1 MIKIVQGNDV
11 NLHVP
16 LVEKDAEG
24 VVTAIDF
31 ANVTDLAVSLSK
43 GSEAFTDFTTYTAEN
58 TVVICLN
65 ENAPRGSYSIL
76 ITAKNNGVDICYNAK
91 SAFEIV
97 RYNAESTYTDYIAD
111 EDVTLDTG
119 LFVAAIVNDEQ
130 VEELREELQAKIAET
145 EQAKADYD
153 TAKENLTELAEDLGG
168 ISETV
173 ENAVEDAMQDADVA
187 KQGTDPTVTLTIIK
201 GLLDNLDL
209 NNVAKQG
216 TDPTA
221 TLTAIKSALDNMDIS
236 NVAKQGSNPNA
247 TNTAILAAFG
257 NIDFSTLAKQGVNS
271 AATNTAILSAIT
283 SIDLSSLATLSGQQS
298 AATDLLTLKTRIGE
312 ATDATTANTLFGKI
326 AAVLSAISN
335 IDFSS
340 VASQTSVDAIQ
351 SGVTDLITAI
361 ASVATET
368 NATANKN
375 AILNDIAAKAS
386 AILGTDTTATLTAL
400 KTAIASLSIPTVQQ
414 IQSGLAKTSELPTD
428 YAKQGANTS
437 ATLSD
442 TQGAVKNSTTTA
454 LAELLNNTYGLAALQ
469 TLIGAITGY
478 ALQGSDPTAT
488 NTAIKN
494 AIANI
499 DLSAV
504 AKQGSDATATLTAVA
519 SAIATLATAVAAI
532 PTTTPA
538 TPTDVSN
545 AQTAII
551 GAMPSVSGLASETSV
566 KDGNDTAISMLKDG
580 TFGLSAIK
588 TIVQAISGYALQGS
602 DPTATNTAILSAI
615 LSNVGTPQLT
625 IPNTT
630 ATQELASNTVYLFE
644 SRTNN
649 LTLTLGTP
657 IAGQNNEY
665 HFFLFVG
672 ATAPS
677 ITYPS
682 GISWNGGSAPTITAS
697 KSYEISI
704 NNNIAAYFEI

>member
-1 MIKIVQGNDV
+1 MIKIVQGNDI
-11 NLHVP
+11 NLHIP
-16 LVEKDAEG
+16 LVEKDGRGAI
-24 VVTAIDF
+24 TAID
-31 ANVTDLAVSLSK
+31 ATQLTDLSVRLFK
-43 GSEAFTDFTTYTAEN
+43 GSTAFADFTTYTVNN

-65 ENAPRGSYSIL
+65 ETAPEGIFSIL
-76 ITAKNNGVDICYNAK
+76 ITAKNNGVDICYNEK
-91 SAFEIV
+91 CAFSIV
-97 RYNAESTYTDYIAD
+97 RYNDDSTYLDYIAD
-111 EDVTLDTG
+111 EDITLDSA
-119 LFVAAIVNDEQ
+119 LFVAAKVDDAQ
-130 VEELREELQAKIAET
+130 VEELREELREKIAET
-145 EQAKADYD
+145 EASKAAYDQAA
-153 TAKENLTELAEDLGG
+153 ENLVDLGEDLGS
-168 ISETV
+168 ISQTV
-173 ENAVEDAMQDADVA
+173 QSAVGTAMQGADVA

-201 GLLDNLDL
+201 SLLDNLDL
-209 NNVAKQG
+209 TNVAKQG

-236 NVAKQGSNPNA
+236 NVAKQGSNSN
-247 TNTAILAAFG
+247 
-257 NIDFSTLAKQGVNS
+257 
-271 AATNTAILSAIT
+271 ATNTAILSAINN
-283 SIDLSSLATLSGQQS
+283 IDVSALAT
-298 AATDLLTLKTRIGE
+298 E
-312 ATDATTANTLFGKI
+312 A
-326 AAVLSAISN
+326 
-335 IDFSS
+335 
-340 VASQTSVDAIQ
+340 
-351 SGVTDLITAI
+351 
-361 ASVATET
+361 

-400 KTAIASLSIPTVQQ
+400 KTAIAGLNIPTVQQ

-428 YAKQGANTS
+428 YAKQGSNAN

-442 TQGAVKNSTTTA
+442 TQGAVKNGTTTA

-478 ALQGSDPTAT
+478 ALQGSDTTAT

-519 SAIATLATAVAAI
+519 TAIATLATAVSAI

-566 KDGNDTAISMLKDG
+566 KDGNDTAISLLKDG
-580 TFGLSAIK
+580 SVGLAAIK
-588 TIVQAISGYALQGS
+588 ALVQAISGYALQGS
-602 DPTATNTAILSAI
+602 DPTATNTAIKQTI
-615 LSNVGTPQLT
+615 LDNVGTPQMT
-625 IPNTT
+625 IPDTT

-665 HFFLFVG
+665 HFFVFVG
-672 ATAPS
+672 ATVPS
-677 ITYPS
+677 ITYPT
-682 GISWNGGSAPTITAS
+682 GISWNGGSAPTIATN
-697 KSYEISI
+697 KNYEISI

>member
-1 MIKIVQGNDV
+1 MPQGVTINDAEQLQQLTGDV
-11 NLHVP
+11 NFP
-16 LVEKDAEG
+16 CQSPDGTGAERA
-24 VVTAIDF
+24 T
-31 ANVTDLAVSLSK
+31 LQQ
-43 GSEAFTDFTTYTAEN
+43 
-58 TVVICLN
+58 LN
-65 ENAPRGSYSIL
+65 
-76 ITAKNNGVDICYNAK
+76 
-91 SAFEIV
+91 
-97 RYNAESTYTDYIAD
+97 DY
-111 EDVTLDTG
+111 V
-119 LFVAAIVNDEQ
+119 
-130 VEELREELQAKIAET
+130 
-145 EQAKADYD
+145 
-153 TAKENLTELAEDLGG
+153 
-168 ISETV
+168 
-173 ENAVEDAMQDADVA
+173 
-187 KQGTDPTVTLTIIK
+187 
-201 GLLDNLDL
+201 L
-209 NNVAKQG
+209 NNIG
-216 TDPTA
+216 
-221 TLTAIKSALDNMDIS
+221 
-236 NVAKQGSNPNA
+236 
-247 TNTAILAAFG
+247 
-257 NIDFSTLAKQGVNS
+257 
-271 AATNTAILSAIT
+271 
-283 SIDLSSLATLSGQQS
+283 LSG
-298 AATDLLTLKTRIGE
+298 
-312 ATDATTANTLFGKI
+312 
-326 AAVLSAISN
+326 
-335 IDFSS
+335 
-340 VASQTSVDAIQ
+340 
-351 SGVTDLITAI
+351 
-361 ASVATET
+361 VATEA

-386 AILGTDTTATLTAL
+386 AILGTDATATLTAL

-442 TQGAVKNSTTTA
+442 TQGAVKNATTDA
-454 LAELLNNTYGLAALQ
+454 LSELLHSTHGLAALQ

-478 ALQGSDPTAT
+478 ALQGSDATAT

-519 SAIATLATAVAAI
+519 TAIATLATAVAAI

-566 KDGNDTAISMLKDG
+566 KDGNDTAISLLKDG
-580 TFGLSAIK
+580 SVGLAAIQ
-588 TIVQAISGYALQGS
+588 TLVQAISGYALQGS
-602 DPTATNTAILSAI
+602 DPTATNTAIKQTI
-615 LSNVGTPQLT
+615 LDNVGTPQMT

-677 ITYPS
+677 ITYPA
-682 GISWNGGSAPTITAS
+682 GISWNGGSAPTITAN
-697 KSYEISI
+697 KNYEISI

>member
-31 ANVTDLAVSLSK
+31 ANVTGLAVSLSK
-43 GSEAFTDFTTYTAEN
+43 GSEAFTDFTHYTVDN

-97 RYNAESTYTDYIAD
+97 RYNAESTYIDYIAD

-119 LFVAAIVNDEQ
+119 LFVATIVNDAQ
-130 VEELREELQAKIAET
+130 VEELRAELQAKIAET

-153 TAKENLTELAEDLGG
+153 TAKENLTDLAEDLGG

-173 ENAVEDAMQDADVA
+173 ENAVEDAMQGADVA

-209 NNVAKQG
+209 TNVAKQG

-236 NVAKQGSNPNA
+236 NVAKQGDNPNA

-271 AATNTAILSAIT
+271 NATNTAILTAI
-283 SIDLSSLATLSGQQS
+283 SNIDLSSLATLSGQQS
-298 AATDLLTLKTRIGE
+298 AAADLLTLKTRIGE

-326 AAVLSAISN
+326 AAVLSLVSGLDI
-335 IDFSS
+335 
-340 VASQTSVDAIQ
+340 TS
-351 SGVTDLITAI
+351 L
-361 ASVATET
+361 ATEA

-400 KTAIASLSIPTVQQ
+400 KTAIAGLNIPTVAD
-414 IQSGLAKTSELPTD
+414 IQNGLAKSNELPTN

-478 ALQGSDPTAT
+478 ALQGSDTTAT

-504 AKQGSDATATLTAVA
+504 AKQGGDATATLTAVA
-519 SAIATLATAVAAI
+519 SAIATLATAVSAI
-532 PTTTPA
+532 PTITPA

-551 GAMPSVSGLASETSV
+551 GAMPSVSGLASATSV
-566 KDGNDTAISMLKDG
+566 KDGNDTAISLLKDG
-580 TFGLSAIK
+580 SVGLAAIK
-588 TIVQAISGYALQGS
+588 ALVQAISGYAMQGS
-602 DPTATNTAILSAI
+602 DPTATNTAIKQTI
-615 LSNVGTPQLT
+615 LDNVGTPQMT
-625 IPNTT
+625 ITNTT
-630 ATQELASNTVYLFE
+630 ASQELAPNTAYIFDA
-644 SRTNN
+644 RTND

-657 IAGQNNEY
+657 IVGQVNEY
-665 HFFLFVG
+665 HFIVVIPS
-672 ATAPS
+672 ATSPV
-677 ITYPS
+677 
-682 GISWNGGSAPTITAS
+682 PTITLPNTVEWEGNNAPTYTAGKTYEVSIYYGIAS
-697 KSYEISI
+697 
-704 NNNIAAYFEI
+704 YFEI

>member
-43 GSEAFTDFTTYTAEN
+43 GSEAFTDFTHYTVDN

-153 TAKENLTELAEDLGG
+153 AAADNLIDLAEDLGG

-173 ENAVEDAMQDADVA
+173 ENAVEDAMQGADVA

-209 NNVAKQG
+209 TNVAKQG

-236 NVAKQGSNPNA
+236 NVAKQGDNPNA

-298 AATDLLTLKTRIGE
+298 AAADLLTLKTR
-312 ATDATTANTLFGKI
+312 TQQHKTFLP
-326 AAVLSAISN
+326 VL
-335 IDFSS
+335 
-340 VASQTSVDAIQ
+340 
-351 SGVTDLITAI
+351 
-361 ASVATET
+361 
-368 NATANKN
+368 
-375 AILNDIAAKAS
+375 
-386 AILGTDTTATLTAL
+386 
-400 KTAIASLSIPTVQQ
+400 
-414 IQSGLAKTSELPTD
+414 
-428 YAKQGANTS
+428 
-437 ATLSD
+437 
-442 TQGAVKNSTTTA
+442 
-454 LAELLNNTYGLAALQ
+454 
-469 TLIGAITGY
+469 
-478 ALQGSDPTAT
+478 
-488 NTAIKN
+488 
-494 AIANI
+494 
-499 DLSAV
+499 
-504 AKQGSDATATLTAVA
+504 
-519 SAIATLATAVAAI
+519 
-532 PTTTPA
+532 
-538 TPTDVSN
+538 
-545 AQTAII
+545 
-551 GAMPSVSGLASETSV
+551 M
-566 KDGNDTAISMLKDG
+566 
-580 TFGLSAIK
+580 
-588 TIVQAISGYALQGS
+588 
-602 DPTATNTAILSAI
+602 
-615 LSNVGTPQLT
+615 
-625 IPNTT
+625 
-630 ATQELASNTVYLFE
+630 
-644 SRTNN
+644 
-649 LTLTLGTP
+649 
-657 IAGQNNEY
+657 
-665 HFFLFVG
+665 
-672 ATAPS
+672 
-677 ITYPS
+677 
-682 GISWNGGSAPTITAS
+682 
-697 KSYEISI
+697 
-704 NNNIAAYFEI
+704 

>member
-31 ANVTDLAVSLSK
+31 ANVTGLAVSLSK
-43 GSEAFTDFTTYTAEN
+43 GSEAFTDFTHYTVDN

-119 LFVAAIVNDEQ
+119 LFVAAIVNDTQ
-130 VEELREELQAKIAET
+130 VEELRAELQAKIAET
-145 EQAKADYD
+145 EQAKANYD

-173 ENAVEDAMQDADVA
+173 ENAVEDAMHGADVA

-209 NNVAKQG
+209 TNVAKQG

-236 NVAKQGSNPNA
+236 NVAKQGDNPNA
-247 TNTAILAAFG
+247 TNTAILAAFS

-271 AATNTAILSAIT
+271 NATNTAILQAVS

-298 AATDLLTLKTRIGE
+298 AAADLLTLKTRIGE
-312 ATDATTANTLFGKI
+312 ATDAATASTLFGKI
-326 AAVLSAISN
+326 AAVLSL
-335 IDFSS
+335 
-340 VASQTSVDAIQ
+340 V
-351 SGVTDLITAI
+351 SGLDLS
-361 ASVATET
+361 SVATEA

-375 AILNDIAAKAS
+375 DILADIAAKAS
-386 AILGTDTTATLTAL
+386 AILGTDATATLTAL
-400 KTAIASLSIPTVQQ
+400 KTAIAGLNIPTVQQ
-414 IQSGLAKTSELPTD
+414 IQSGLAKTSELPSD
-428 YAKQGANTS
+428 YAKQGNNTS

-478 ALQGSDPTAT
+478 ALQGSDTTAT

-499 DLSAV
+499 DLSTV

-519 SAIATLATAVAAI
+519 TAIATLATAVAAI
-532 PTTTPA
+532 PTNPA
-538 TPTDVSN
+538 TSTDVSN

-602 DPTATNTAILSAI
+602 DPTATNTAIKQTI
-615 LSNVGTPQLT
+615 LDNVGTPQMT
-625 IPNTT
+625 ISNTT
-630 ATQELASNTVYLFE
+630 ASQELAPNTAYIFDA
-644 SRTNN
+644 RTND

-657 IAGQNNEY
+657 IVGQVNEY
-665 HFFLFVG
+665 HFIVVIPS
-672 ATAPS
+672 ATSPV
-677 ITYPS
+677 
-682 GISWNGGSAPTITAS
+682 PTITLPNTVEWEGNNAPTYTAGNT
-697 KSYEISI
+697 YEISI
-704 NNNIAAYFEI
+704 YYGIASYFEI

>member
-43 GSEAFTDFTTYTAEN
+43 GSEAFTDFTHYTVDN

-119 LFVAAIVNDEQ
+119 LFVAAIVNDTQ
-130 VEELREELQAKIAET
+130 VEELREELREKIAET
-145 EQAKADYD
+145 EASKAAYDQAAD
-153 TAKENLTELAEDLGG
+153 NLIDLAEDLGG

-173 ENAVEDAMQDADVA
+173 ENAVEDAMQGADVA

-201 GLLDNLDL
+201 TLLDNLDIS
-209 NNVAKQG
+209 NVAKQG
-216 TDPTA
+216 NDPTA
-221 TLTAIKSALDNMDIS
+221 TLTAVMSALNNMDIS
-236 NVAKQGSNPNA
+236 NVAKQGSNSN
-247 TNTAILAAFG
+247 
-257 NIDFSTLAKQGVNS
+257 
-271 AATNTAILSAIT
+271 ATNTAILSAINN
-283 SIDLSSLATLSGQQS
+283 IDVSALAT
-298 AATDLLTLKTRIGE
+298 E
-312 ATDATTANTLFGKI
+312 A
-326 AAVLSAISN
+326 
-335 IDFSS
+335 
-340 VASQTSVDAIQ
+340 
-351 SGVTDLITAI
+351 
-361 ASVATET
+361 

-386 AILGTDTTATLTAL
+386 AILGTDATATLTAL
-400 KTAIASLSIPTVQQ
+400 KTAIAGLNIPTVQQ

-478 ALQGSDPTAT
+478 ALQGSDATAT

-538 TPTDVSN
+538 TSTDVSN

-566 KDGNDTAISMLKDG
+566 KDGADTAISMLKDG
-580 TFGLSAIK
+580 TFGLLAIK

-602 DPTATNTAILSAI
+602 DPTATNTAIKQTI
-615 LSNVGTPQLT
+615 LDNVGTPQMT

-665 HFFLFVG
+665 HFFVFVG

-677 ITYPS
+677 ITYPA
-682 GISWNGGSAPTITAS
+682 GISWNGGSAPTIATN
-697 KSYEISI
+697 KNYEISI
-704 NNNIAAYFEI
+704 NNNIAAFFEI